1 MKLQTTRRMTL
12 HLMFVSFSSEF
23 SLLLLPSTLP
33 VIRCHCLHLH
43 LSALVALHLASSS
56 SSSFS
61 LESKSPTSASSSIS
75 GSTHSKYDAVP
86 SAAVENHVHDAA
98 LHLGS
103 SSTYHRHEKPQQSIA
118 PFFMTTM
125 LRIVLGL
132 VAFALCVMG
141 GAWAVEAAK
150 NRFDPVSI
158 ILTVNTRMC
167 VCVLRNY
174 DLTIMQL

>member
-1 MKLQTTRRMTL
+1 
-12 HLMFVSFSSEF
+12 MFLFPSEF
-23 SLLLLPSTLP
+23 SLLLLPSTRVKFP
-33 VIRCHCLHLH
+33 VPYSRCLHLH
-43 LSALVALHLASSS
+43 LSALVALHLASSFS
-56 SSSFS
+56 SSS

-86 SAAVENHVHDAA
+86 SAAVENHVNDAA

-103 SSTYHRHEKPQQSIA
+103 SSTYHRHEKPQHSIA
-118 PFFMTTM
+118 PFFTTL

-158 ILTVNTRMC
+158 ILTVNTRC
-167 VCVLRNY
+167 VCVC
-174 DLTIMQL
+174 